1 MSKIMVLKFITG
13 EEVIADVV
21 NQTNEFY
28 ELDDALAI
36 VMQPSQDGK
45 ISTGF
50 LPWLSTI
57 EAPIKV
63 KESSVISSGEPV
75 KDLKAAYQS
84 MFSKIITPS
93 KNIIV

>member
-1 MSKIMVLKFITG
+1 MSNIMVLKIITG

-21 NQTNEFY
+21 SKTNEFY

-36 VMQPSQDGK
+36 VMQPTQDGRL
-45 ISTGF
+45 STGF

-63 KESSVISSGEPV
+63 KESSVISSGEPI
-75 KDLKAAYQS
+75 KDLKTAYQS